1 MTIKIMRTGTVARMQ
16 QLKNAHTVGI
26 GRGEEK
32 STLEVAL
39 STS

>member
-1 MTIKIMRTGTVARMQ
+1 MTTRMMRTGTVARMQ
-16 QLKNAHTVGI
+16 QLKNAHAFGA

-32 STLEVAL
+32 STLKLAL